1 MDVHVTISNYSISII
16 PLDTNHST
24 HNKKLSSDDT
34 GGSYFKSLDEQTLN
48 EILSNLSFNMEY
60 ETELSTIRDWFIGA
74 AICFLLLDVY
84 IIYGRYRIVAW

>member
-24 HNKKLSSDDT
+24 HTKKSSSDGV

-48 EILSNLSFNMEY
+48 EILSNLSSNMEY
-60 ETELSTIRDWFIGA
+60 ETELSTIID
-74 AICFLLLDVY
+74 
-84 IIYGRYRIVAW
+84 